1 MNTYSSDEF
10 NALVEQV
17 RDLSNKTD
25 QMADSIA
32 LIDASVNKTKYLTK
46 LLDVNVSYPAE
57 NDVLVYDKTGKW
69 KNAQYDE
76 IGFKPGE
83 GGESDIY
90 VISIGDETPAT
101 NENVYSAARTIEDWV
116 SSKNDDTIEGNITFA
131 EGKNLYI
138 DGIQSRFASQGTDLG
153 SGFVYKIKSGGTSY
167 LEIDELAVRKTASF
181 NTLEIKKVTSVSGNM
196 VISPASNNIIRVEE
210 TTQYYENSYQSVWRC
225 IFREE
230 IEEDGEIVSQ
240 IKTDFQPGDLAKI
253 QEFNIQTGISED
265 VKNRFYWGK
274 VLGVGK
280 NYIDLSKTDVDPAT
294 NTQPMAGDA
303 LVMYGHK
310 GDTYEDLKRQNVI
323 SISTYA
329 DNAPAI
335 QMYQGLNDYSTENKA
350 IIELAY
356 DSAETQQ
363 QAYMNVYG
371 RMYVGTKD
379 RETSYIKYDPTI
391 NGGAGLLTVKA
402 TIIVK
407 DPDDESDVTLI
418 EGGYIRTNLLK
429 VKDIVANAGTI
440 SNSLSVGYGKFFV
453 DGNGNLTAR
462 GATLTSASISGD
474 IIATSGTF
482 HNVNINSGNI
492 GGFTINSSNLSSS
505 NWKNSMTLS
514 NESIKFTSSD
524 SNYTKTMA
532 FGVVSSSISGIDPS
546 LNITFGIK
554 SDAKQGSLQN
564 VGLYIECNGAER
576 NFWNPTKGNIAI
588 WAQNGM
594 YKGLRLSCK
603 YVSMETSGYTVDTD
617 YNVHFVR
624 ADNTDVNNVYL
635 PATAKEGDVMII
647 AKCGQVDIW
656 LHQNQSLMYRNGN
669 WRDKL
674 KLNWGGFALAIYT
687 ETYNKNDSG
696 YPGMW
701 FICDTVAA
709 NIYD

>member
-10 NALVEQV
+10 NALVRQV

-46 LLDVNVSYPAE
+46 LFDVNVFYPAE

-76 IGFKPGE
+76 IGLKPGE
-83 GGESDIY
+83 GGESNVY
-90 VISIGDETPAT
+90 VIGIGDETPPT

-116 SSKNDDTIEGNITFA
+116 SSKNDDIIEGNITFA

-138 DGIQSRFASQGTDLG
+138 DGIRSRFAAEGSDTG
-153 SGFVYKIKSGGTSY
+153 SGLIYKVKNNGSSY
-167 LEIDELAVRKTASF
+167 LEIDELTIRKTASF

-230 IEEDGEIVSQ
+230 IEEDGELVSQ

-265 VKNRFYWGK
+265 IKNRFYWGK

-280 NYIDLSKTDVDPAT
+280 NYIDLSKTDIDPST
-294 NTQPMAGDA
+294 NTQPMAGDT

-379 RETSYIKYDPTI
+379 RETSYVKYDPTA
-391 NGGAGLLTVKA
+391 NDGAGLLTIKA

-407 DPDDESDVTLI
+407 DPNNESDVTLI
-418 EGGYIRTNLLK
+418 EGGYIRTGLLK
-429 VKDIVANAGTI
+429 VEDIVANAGTI
-440 SNSLSVGYGKFFV
+440 SNSLKVGTRFEV
-453 DGNGNLTAR
+453 DSSGNLVANN
-462 GATLTSASISGD
+462 ATLTSATIYGSI
-474 IIATSGTF
+474 TSTNGE
-482 HNVNINSGNI
+482 I
-492 GGFTINSSNLSSS
+492 GGFKISNNYLQSGSGSSS
-505 NWKNSMTLS
+505 MKLS
-514 NESIKFTSSD
+514 RDKIEFQNGNYSGSSD
-524 SNYTKTMA
+524 KQIVTLGTSNV
-532 FGVVSSSISGIDPS
+532 GWGSRSI
-546 LNITFGIK
+546 LNIESYMGSVYDQNCALNINCHGNAKRTYG
-554 SDAKQGSLQN
+554 SDNGN
-564 VGLYIECNGAER
+564 VAINIENGYIR
-576 NFWNPTKGNIAI
+576 
-588 WAQNGM
+588 
-594 YKGLRLSCK
+594 GLRLCSRHMK
-603 YVSMETSGYTVDTD
+603 AESDTQINNDDTVVIVTHSSKNKDTIPK
-617 YNVHFVR
+617 
-624 ADNTDVNNVYL
+624 VYL
-635 PATAKEGDVMII
+635 PTNPQEGQFHMII
-647 AKCGQVDIW
+647 KGSGHNWIRVND
-656 LHQNQSLMYRNGN
+656 YNGN
-669 WRDKL
+669 IMFNGSREQSVRV
-674 KLNWGGFALAIYT
+674 NWGGVVFAVYT
-687 ETYNKNDSG
+687 QTSYWTDPKSDGIWIVGTTSELSS
-696 YPGMW
+696 
-701 FICDTVAA
+701 
-709 NIYD
+709 

>member
-10 NALVEQV
+10 NALVRQV

-46 LLDVNVSYPAE
+46 LFDVNVFYPAE

-76 IGFKPGE
+76 IGLKPGE
-83 GGESDIY
+83 GGESNVY
-90 VISIGDETPAT
+90 VIGIGDETPPT

-138 DGIQSRFASQGTDLG
+138 DGIRSRFAAEGSDTG
-153 SGFVYKIKSGGTSY
+153 SGFIYKMKSNGSSY
-167 LEIDELAVRKTASF
+167 LEIDELTIRKTASF

-230 IEEDGEIVSQ
+230 IEEDGEVVSQ

-253 QEFNIQTGISED
+253 QEFNIQTGVSED

-280 NYIDLSKTDVDPAT
+280 NYIDLSKTDIDPST
-294 NTQPMAGDA
+294 NTQPMAGDT

-379 RETSYIKYDPTI
+379 RNTSYVKYDPTA
-391 NGGAGLLTVKA
+391 NDGAGLLTVKA

-407 DPDDESDVTLI
+407 DPDGGNDVTLI
-418 EGGYIRTNLLK
+418 DGGYIRTNL
-429 VKDIVANAGTI
+429 INADTIITTDLLSKTISSGEDDLNINGNFIIKPNGDFECNSGTI
-440 SNSLSVGYGKFFV
+440 NQGVTV
-453 DGNGNLTAR
+453 NGNIT
-462 GATLTSASISGD
+462 GAQ
-474 IIATSGTF
+474 GT
-482 HNVNINSGNI
+482 I
-492 GGFTINSSNLSSS
+492 GGFSFQNNKLMSEAGS
-505 NWKNSMTLS
+505 KRMTLS
-514 NESIKFTSSD
+514 SDGLYFSSQCTNLSIQNSKYGSISIDVHD
-524 SNYTKTMA
+524 SNA
-532 FGVVSSSISGIDPS
+532 I
-546 LNITFGIK
+546 NITGTDKTSIVTSGFMNCRGLVLYNK
-554 SDAKQGSLQN
+554 DGNDYSSTVYLKPASMYVLNQSGSTGSGTKNYYL
-564 VGLYIECNGAER
+564 
-576 NFWNPTKGNIAI
+576 PTIGEWVDYASTFFSI
-588 WAQNGM
+588 
-594 YKGLRLSCK
+594 LPS
-603 YVSMETSGYTVDTD
+603 YVTIPIFIFMETYTASGDD
-617 YNVHFVR
+617 
-624 ADNTDVNNVYL
+624 VYL
-635 PATAKEGDVMII
+635 NGGTGNNNGDRPCILDGSGNVKTNIKMDQHSY
-647 AKCGQVDIW
+647 AFYMLTLSVDKGIW
-656 LHQNQSLMYRNGN
+656 YV
-669 WRDKL
+669 
-674 KLNWGGFALAIYT
+674 
-687 ETYNKNDSG
+687 G
-696 YPGMW
+696 YKACLRE
-701 FICDTVAA
+701 IK
-709 NIYD
+709 YDF